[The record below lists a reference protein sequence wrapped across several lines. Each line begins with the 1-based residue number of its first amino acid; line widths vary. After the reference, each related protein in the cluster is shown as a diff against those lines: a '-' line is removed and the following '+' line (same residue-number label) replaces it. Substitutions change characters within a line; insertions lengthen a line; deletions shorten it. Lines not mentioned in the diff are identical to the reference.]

1 MIINKRSTL
10 RDYILDN
17 YSNIQQTETPY
28 LTYYRGDD
36 GINFFIS
43 DVKYDTSTPLKKSDR
58 QESINFNMIK
68 LMTEADII
76 SLNLKNK
83 GIIED

>member
-43 DVKYDTSTPLKKSDR
+43 DSKYETSTPLKKSDR
-58 QESINFNMIK
+58 KESINFNILK